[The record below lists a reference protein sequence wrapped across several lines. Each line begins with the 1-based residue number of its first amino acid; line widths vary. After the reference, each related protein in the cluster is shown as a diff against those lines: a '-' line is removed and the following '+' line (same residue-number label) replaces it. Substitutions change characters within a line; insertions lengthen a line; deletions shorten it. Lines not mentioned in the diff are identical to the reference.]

1 MAIRKM
7 ITCQTMMR
15 ARAAITEMKI
25 AISKEMKIILTL
37 HKVIKIKIMM
47 WKCKRV
53 KMITLLMLKSTPMR
67 KVKHSRMKKNRE
79 NKKN

>member
-1 MAIRKM
+1 
-7 ITCQTMMR
+7 
-15 ARAAITEMKI
+15 MKI

-47 WKCKRV
+47 RKCKRV

-79 NKKN
+79 NKIGSVLQIQIYYLSLFIFFRINFF

>member
-7 ITCQTMMR
+7 STCLATMR
-15 ARAAITEMKI
+15 APIAITEMKI
-25 AISKEMKIILTL
+25 AISKETKIILTL

-47 WKCKRV
+47 RKCKKV
-53 KMITLLMLKSTPMR
+53 KMITLLMLKSTPMK